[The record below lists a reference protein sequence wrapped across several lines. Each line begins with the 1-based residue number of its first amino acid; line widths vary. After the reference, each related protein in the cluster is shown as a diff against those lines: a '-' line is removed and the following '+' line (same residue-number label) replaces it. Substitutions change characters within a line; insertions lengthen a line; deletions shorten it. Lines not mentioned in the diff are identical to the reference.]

1 MVENQ
6 IIKFWNS
13 LTLDCAASN
22 SARLNSATIKATS
35 LNKGASLIKKKLL
48 WELNIVAVVML

>member
-22 SARLNSATIKATS
+22 SARSNSATIKATN
-35 LNKGASLIKKKLL
+35 LNSGASLIKKELL
-48 WELNIVAVVML
+48 WELNIVAVVIM